1 MKTGFGYDSHR
12 LVTGRRL
19 ILGGVEIPHDKGFW
33 GHSDAD
39 VLVHAIC
46 DAIIGALGIGDIGRL
61 FPDDDPA
68 FKDISSLI
76 LLKRVGALAGEHGY
90 QVHNVDATIVLER
103 PKLAGH
109 LDAMAQ
115 NVAAALSI
123 SGLAVNVK
131 AKTNEG
137 MGMMGAGE
145 GAAAFAVVL
154 IEESQR

>member
-19 ILGGVEIPHDKGFW
+19 ILGGVEIPCEKGLS

-39 VLVHAIC
+39 VLVHAVC
-46 DAIIGALGIGDIGRL
+46 DAIIGSLGIGDIGRL
-61 FPDDDPA
+61 FPDSDPA

-76 LLKRVGALAGEHGY
+76 LLKRVGTMVVESGCRLR
-90 QVHNVDATIVLER
+90 NIDATLVLER
-103 PKLAGH
+103 PKLAGY
-109 LDAMAQ
+109 LSEMAQ
-115 NVAAALSI
+115 NIAGVLAMPVS
-123 SGLAVNVK
+123 AVNVK

-137 MGMMGAGE
+137 MGMIGAGE

-154 IEESQR
+154 IEES

>member
-19 ILGGVEIPHDKGFW
+19 ILGGMEIPCEKGLS

-39 VLVHAIC
+39 VLVHAVC
-46 DAIIGALGIGDIGRL
+46 DAIIGSLGIGDIGRL
-61 FPDDDPA
+61 FPDSDPA

-76 LLKRVGALAGEHGY
+76 LLKRVGTMVVESGCRLR
-90 QVHNVDATIVLER
+90 NIDATLVLER
-103 PKLAGH
+103 PKLAGY
-109 LDAMAQ
+109 LSEMAQ
-115 NVAAALSI
+115 NIAGVLAMPVS
-123 SGLAVNVK
+123 AVNVK

-137 MGMMGAGE
+137 MGMIGAGE

-154 IEESQR
+154 IEES